1 MSIRKGIAMAVMAA
15 VGAFNFMPAVE
26 RVGNLTTKI
35 APVPRKTSRQYH
47 GAWSYPARD
56 GWTARDGWSV
66 ATGKRM
72 AKKSRNQA
80 RHKRAMKG

>member
-56 GWTARDGWSV
+56 GWSV

-72 AKKSRNQA
+72 AKKRCNQA
-80 RHKRAMKG
+80 RHRNATKGR

>member
-47 GAWSYPARD
+47 GACSYP
-56 GWTARDGWSV
+56 ARDGWSV

-72 AKKSRNQA
+72 AKKRRNQA
-80 RHKRAMKG
+80 RHRNATKGK